1 MSSKDNNLE
10 QLNRFEKSQFFF
22 IVIAVAIGLY
32 LSKFELITV
41 HAADFVLPFLMLML
55 YGVFLQVSVKN
66 LGKAFTNIKFTGLGV
81 GINFIWNPLLAF
93 VLAILFLSD
102 IPDIQI
108 GFIMLMVTPCTDWY
122 LLFTA
127 LARGNIA
134 LGVSILPWK
143 LLLQLLL
150 LPIYLFILVGQLIE
164 IDPTIIGEGVIFVL
178 VIPFIAAFITKKII
192 LSITNYNLELLED
205 KIYPKIEV
213 FEFLFLCLAIA
224 SMFSSQGKVLFA
236 QPNLFF
242 RMLVPVLLFYSVN
255 LILGNITSYFIGFS
269 YQDNVALNFVILAR
283 NSPLSL
289 AIAVSIFPDRPL
301 ITLALAIGPL
311 IELPILALI
320 SKFFL
325 VLKKYDLFNSKV
337 G

>member
-1 MSSKDNNLE
+1 MSNKDNNTGK
-10 QLNRFEKSQFFF
+10 LNQFERSQFFF
-22 IVIAVAIGLY
+22 ITLAVFTGLY
-32 LSKFELITV
+32 LSRFELITV
-41 HAADFVLPFLMLML
+41 HAADFILPFLMLML

-66 LGKAFTNIKFTGLGV
+66 LGQAFTNIKFTGLGV

-93 VLAILFLSD
+93 GLAILFLSD
-102 IPDIQI
+102 LPDIQI

-150 LPIYLFILVGQLIE
+150 LPIYLFVLVGQLIE

-178 VIPFIAAFITKKII
+178 VIPFVAAFITNKVI
-192 LSITNYNLELLED
+192 LSITNSNLEWLEN
-205 KIYPKIEV
+205 KVYPKIEI
-213 FEFLFLCLAIA
+213 FEFLFLCLAITA
-224 SMFSSQGKVLFA
+224 MFSSQGKVLFD
-236 QPNLFF
+236 QPSLFF

-255 LILGNITSYFIGFS
+255 LILGNIISYLIGFS
-269 YQDNVALNFVILAR
+269 YQDNVALNFAILAR
-283 NSPLSL
+283 NSPLAL

-301 ITLALAIGPL
+301 IPLALAIGPL
-311 IELPILALI
+311 IELPMLALI

-325 VLKKYDLFNSKV
+325 VINKYNLFNH